1 MDIINQ
7 VLSVNTAT
15 LALTQLL
22 GHDILRGFAASG
34 TSTTLGYIE
43 IGGRIGAIWYLPA
56 TFFAVIFVQLL
67 VKYVDRRMYQYVV
80 SIVLAI
86 ACYLLARITWLPF
99 SILSAFFA
107 APFVLLGYDFS
118 YNSGVNCIYRSVP
131 KMLLCLFIFALGVIT
146 RKSQIYYVNAGMA
159 DLLLSPVCTIAAS
172 ACVIWISQRLQ
183 KSKVLRWIGRNSIYF
198 LCIHLFELN
207 TMGGWFHR
215 LLTSIGIPANVFTLF
230 ILKMLFIS
238 LSTECILIIKRFMQS
253 IKDKEYCMNYLPKRD
268 PALDLAKAML
278 IILMMVG
285 HLNIDQQLRKVIYSF
300 HMVAFVFYSGYCF
313 KPESTQNI
321 SKSILRLAQRLL
333 VPYTLFGVLYILLTH
348 DGFLAEIKCLIFG
361 VSFTNGILVNVQSVG
376 PVYFILLLF
385 LTRVIYLFI
394 ERYSPS
400 ETWKAATVIAASLM
414 GQYLG
419 KLGYWLPWSADC
431 AMYALV
437 FYYLGYC
444 FKKYRIMEYLCQRNY
459 CYFLLSCVWA
469 YMIHCGAMEI
479 AVRNY
484 GFYGL
489 TIIGAVS
496 ASVLV
501 YTTCRYICSALNAE
515 AANWLCKIGKNTLCI
530 LIVHKLLPAKI
541 GRLVSVRFES
551 ESIYFA
557 VITIL
562 LQVAIGVAIGEVLS
576 FVKRRHLV
584 SAGCR

>member
-1 MDIINQ
+1 M
-7 VLSVNTAT
+7 
-15 LALTQLL
+15 
-22 GHDILRGFAASG
+22 
-34 TSTTLGYIE
+34 
-43 IGGRIGAIWYLPA
+43 
-56 TFFAVIFVQLL
+56 
-67 VKYVDRRMYQYVV
+67 
-80 SIVLAI
+80 
-86 ACYLLARITWLPF
+86 
-99 SILSAFFA
+99 
-107 APFVLLGYDFS
+107 
-118 YNSGVNCIYRSVP
+118 
-131 KMLLCLFIFALGVIT
+131 
-146 RKSQIYYVNAGMA
+146 YYVNADMA
-159 DLLLSPVCTIAAS
+159 DLLLAPVCTIAAS
-172 ACVIWISQRLQ
+172 ACIIWIAHKLE
-183 KSKVLRWIGRNSIYF
+183 KSKVLGWIGENSVYF
-198 LCIHLFELN
+198 LCIHLLEME

-215 LLTSIGIPANVFTLF
+215 LLTLIGIPINAFSLF

-361 VSFTNGILVNVQSVG
+361 VSFTNRILVNVQSVG

-400 ETWKAATVIAASLM
+400 GTWKAATVIAASLM

-419 KLGYWLPWSADC
+419 NLGYWLPWSADC

-541 GRLVSVRFES
+541 GRLVSVWFES